1 MHDSRIFGGY
11 IDSIESA
18 LNAPWRDDDQE
29 DLIRLLNDIF
39 VTKFTTL
46 KEWRDYLIRKKS
58 LLEKMEYNQFR
69 KSYDALFINPPR
81 YEI

>member
-11 IDSIESA
+11 IDIIESA
-18 LNAPWRDDDQE
+18 LIAPWCDDDQA

-46 KEWRDYLIRKKS
+46 KEWRDYLIRKES
-58 LLEKMEYNQFR
+58 ILEEMEYCQFR
-69 KSYDALFINPPR
+69 KSYDALFVNHSR
-81 YEI
+81 CEM